1 MAKLP
6 KMNLFVDA
14 FNSDTVY
21 LSEEELGLYMRMI
34 FYAWT
39 HDAYLPKDKDIIY
52 CLPKKPNDA
61 LVDKILKLF
70 WTEDDK
76 GFYQKRMLKE
86 YNYAME
92 VSNKAVKSAEAR
104 WGVVDKTD
112 SEPKGDR
119 TPNANVMQTHSEGN
133 ATITKTNTKTN
144 KDKDLAF
151 NLTMF
156 EQFWGLVCNKIS
168 KGQAFKNY
176 QKLDKEWILQPKE
189 LAEAY
194 NNYYNSIGEKKFA
207 KQPAFWL
214 SAEKYLDEKPK
225 EYSREQEEDYK
236 LKSYIQMF
244 RKGIRLPIW
253 SKQDLDKLEALAK
266 QSD

>member
-21 LSEEELGLYMRMI
+21 LTEEELGLYMRMI

-39 HDAYLPKDKDIIY
+39 HDAYLPKDKEIIY

-86 YNYAME
+86 YQYAME
-92 VSNKAVKSAEAR
+92 VSFKASESAKKRYA
-104 WGVVDKTD
+104 
-112 SEPKGDR
+112 
-119 TPNANVMQTHSEGN
+119 NAEQTHSDPS
-133 ATITKTNTKTN
+133 ATITKTRTTTITN
-144 KDKDLAF
+144 KNIYIDQF
-151 NLTMF
+151 NK
-156 EQFWGLVCNKIS
+156 FWELVNNKVS
-168 KGQAFKNY
+168 KGQASKNY
-176 QKLDKEWILQPKE
+176 QKLDKEWALQPKE

-194 NNYYNSIGEKKFA
+194 NDYYNSIPEKKYA

-214 SAEKYLDEKPK
+214 SAEKYLEEKPK
-225 EYSREQEEDYK
+225 EYSKKEEDNYK
-236 LKSYIQMF
+236 LQSYVEMY

-266 QSD
+266 QTN

>member
-21 LSEEELGLYMRMI
+21 LTEEELGLYMRMI

-39 HDAYLPKDKDIIY
+39 HDAYLPKDKEIIY

-86 YNYAME
+86 YQYAME
-92 VSNKAVKSAEAR
+92 VSFKASESAKKRYANAEPTQSKSINT
-104 WGVVDKTD
+104 KT
-112 SEPKGDR
+112 
-119 TPNANVMQTHSEGN
+119 
-133 ATITKTNTKTN
+133 IKTNTITN
-144 KDKDLAF
+144 KDIYIDQF
-151 NLTMF
+151 NK
-156 EQFWGLVCNKIS
+156 FWELLNNKVS
-168 KGQAFKNY
+168 KGQASKNY
-176 QKLDKEWILQPKE
+176 QKLDKEWALQPKE

-194 NNYYNSIGEKKFA
+194 NNYYNSISEKKYA

-214 SAEKYLDEKPK
+214 SAEKYLDEQPK
-225 EYSREQEEDYK
+225 EYSKKEEYNYK
-236 LKSYIQMF
+236 LQSYVDMY

-266 QSD
+266 LTN

>member
-39 HDAYLPKDKDIIY
+39 HDAYLPKDKEIIY

-61 LVDKILKLF
+61 LVDKILNLF

-92 VSNKAVKSAEAR
+92 VSNKASLSAKSRYANAEP
-104 WGVVDKTD
+104 T
-112 SEPKGDR
+112 
-119 TPNANVMQTHSEGN
+119 QSEGSATN
-133 ATITKTNTKTN
+133 TITKTITKTNKDIYIDQFN
-144 KDKDLAF
+144 K
-151 NLTMF
+151 
-156 EQFWGLVCNKIS
+156 FWELVSNKVS
-168 KGQAFKNY
+168 KGQAYKNY
-176 QKLDKEWILQPKE
+176 QRLEKEWALQPKE
-189 LAEAY
+189 LAKHY
-194 NNYYNSIGEKKFA
+194 NDYYNSIPEKKYA

-225 EYSREQEEDYK
+225 EYNKQEEEDYK
-236 LKSYIQMF
+236 LKSYIDMF

>member
-39 HDAYLPKDKDIIY
+39 HDAYLPKDKEIIY

-104 WGVVDKTD
+104 WGVVERSD

-119 TPNANVMQTHSEGN
+119 TPNANVMQTHSKRSTTKDYN
-133 ATITKTNTKTN
+133 YKTITN
-144 KDKDLAF
+144 KDIYIDQF
-151 NLTMF
+151 N
-156 EQFWGLVCNKIS
+156 EFWELVSNKVS
-168 KGQAFKNY
+168 KGQANKNY
-176 QKLDKEWILQPKE
+176 QRLDKEWALQPKE

>member
-6 KMNLFVDA
+6 KMNLFIDA
-14 FNSDTVY
+14 FNSDTVF
-21 LSEEELGLYMRMI
+21 LTEEELGLYMRMI

-39 HDAYLPKDKDIIY
+39 HDAYLPKDKEIIY

-86 YNYAME
+86 YEYAME
-92 VSNKAVKSAEAR
+92 VSFRASENAKKRYATAEPPQSDPYAT
-104 WGVVDKTD
+104 KT
-112 SEPKGDR
+112 KTR
-119 TPNANVMQTHSEGN
+119 
-133 ATITKTNTKTN
+133 TITITN
-144 KDKDLAF
+144 KDIYID
-151 NLTMF
+151 
-156 EQFWGLVCNKIS
+156 QFKEFWDKLSLKVS
-168 KGQAFKNY
+168 KGQVYENY
-176 QKLDKEWILQPKE
+176 KQLDKECALQPKE

-194 NNYYNSIGEKKFA
+194 NDYYNSISEKKYV

-225 EYSREQEEDYK
+225 EYSKKEEDDYK
-236 LKSYIQMF
+236 LKSYVDMY

-266 QSD
+266 QTN

>member
-21 LSEEELGLYMRMI
+21 LTEEELGLYMRMI

-39 HDAYLPKDKDIIY
+39 HDAYLPKDKEIIY

-86 YNYAME
+86 YQYAME
-92 VSNKAVKSAEAR
+92 VSFKASESAKKRYANAEPTQSKSINT
-104 WGVVDKTD
+104 KT
-112 SEPKGDR
+112 
-119 TPNANVMQTHSEGN
+119 
-133 ATITKTNTKTN
+133 IKTNTITN
-144 KDKDLAF
+144 KDIYIDQF
-151 NLTMF
+151 NK
-156 EQFWGLVCNKIS
+156 FWEFVNNKVS
-168 KGQAFKNY
+168 KGQASKNY
-176 QKLDKEWILQPKE
+176 QKLDKEWALQPKE

-194 NNYYNSIGEKKFA
+194 NDYYNSIAEKKYA

-225 EYSREQEEDYK
+225 EYSKKEEDDYK
-236 LKSYIQMF
+236 LQSYVDMY

-266 QSD
+266 QTN

>member
-39 HDAYLPKDKDIIY
+39 HDAYLPKDKEIIY

-76 GFYQKRMLKE
+76 GYFQKRMLKE

-92 VSNKAVKSAEAR
+92 VSFRASENAKKRYATAEPPQ
-104 WGVVDKTD
+104 
-112 SEPKGDR
+112 SDR
-119 TPNANVMQTHSEGN
+119 SN
-133 ATITKTNTKTN
+133 TITRTIKTNTITN
-144 KDKDLAF
+144 KDIYIDQF
-151 NLTMF
+151 N
-156 EQFWGLVCNKIS
+156 EFWELVDNKVS
-168 KGQAFKNY
+168 KGQANKNY
-176 QKLDKEWILQPKE
+176 QRLEKEWALQPKE
-189 LAEAY
+189 LAKHY
-194 NNYYNSIGEKKFA
+194 NDYYSSISEKKFA

-225 EYSREQEEDYK
+225 EYSREDEQAYV
-236 LKSYIQMF
+236 LKSHTEMYA
-244 RKGIRLPIW
+244 KGHRLPTW
-253 SKQDLDKLEALAK
+253 SRGYMEKLEELANK
-266 QSD
+266 L

>member
-21 LSEEELGLYMRMI
+21 LTEEELGLYMRMI

-39 HDAYLPKDKDIIY
+39 HDAYLPKDKEIIY

-86 YNYAME
+86 YQYAME
-92 VSNKAVKSAEAR
+92 VSFKASESAKKRYA
-104 WGVVDKTD
+104 
-112 SEPKGDR
+112 
-119 TPNANVMQTHSEGN
+119 NAEQTHSDPS
-133 ATITKTNTKTN
+133 ATITKTRTTTITN
-144 KDKDLAF
+144 KNIYIDQF
-151 NLTMF
+151 NK
-156 EQFWGLVCNKIS
+156 FWELVNNKVS
-168 KGQAFKNY
+168 KGQASKNY
-176 QKLDKEWILQPKE
+176 QKLDKEWALQPKE

-194 NNYYNSIGEKKFA
+194 NDYYNSISEKKYA

-225 EYSREQEEDYK
+225 EYSKKEEDNYK
-236 LKSYIQMF
+236 LQSYVDMY

-266 QSD
+266 QTN

>member
-6 KMNLFVDA
+6 KMNLFIDA

-39 HDAYLPKDKDIIY
+39 HDAYLPKDKEIIY

-76 GFYQKRMLKE
+76 GYFQKRMLKE

-92 VSNKAVKSAEAR
+92 VSNKASLSAKSRYANAEP
-104 WGVVDKTD
+104 T
-112 SEPKGDR
+112 
-119 TPNANVMQTHSEGN
+119 QSEGIATN
-133 ATITKTNTKTN
+133 TITKTITN
-144 KDKDLAF
+144 KYIYIDQF
-151 NLTMF
+151 N
-156 EQFWGLVCNKIS
+156 EFWELVDNKVS
-168 KGQAFKNY
+168 KGQANKNY
-176 QKLDKEWILQPKE
+176 QRLEKEWALQPKE
-189 LAEAY
+189 LAKHY
-194 NNYYNSIGEKKFA
+194 NDYYSSISEKKFA

-225 EYSREQEEDYK
+225 EYSRDDEEKYR
-236 LKSYIQMF
+236 LKSHAEMYS
-244 RKGIRLPIW
+244 KGHRLPTW
-253 SKQDLDKLEALAK
+253 SRGYMEKLEELANK
-266 QSD
+266 L

>member
-21 LSEEELGLYMRMI
+21 LTEEELGLYMRMI

-39 HDAYLPKDKDIIY
+39 HDAYLPKDKEIIY

-86 YNYAME
+86 YQYAME
-92 VSNKAVKSAEAR
+92 VSFKASESAKKRYANAEPTQSKSINT
-104 WGVVDKTD
+104 KT
-112 SEPKGDR
+112 
-119 TPNANVMQTHSEGN
+119 M
-133 ATITKTNTKTN
+133 TITKTNKDIYIDQFNEFWQLLNN
-144 KDKDLAF
+144 K
-151 NLTMF
+151 
-156 EQFWGLVCNKIS
+156 VS
-168 KGQAFKNY
+168 KGQASKNY
-176 QKLDKEWILQPKE
+176 QKLDKEWALQPKE

-194 NNYYNSIGEKKFA
+194 NDYYNSISEKKYA

-225 EYSREQEEDYK
+225 EYSKKEEDNYK
-236 LKSYIQMF
+236 LQSYVEMY

-266 QSD
+266 QTN

>member
-21 LSEEELGLYMRMI
+21 FSEEELGLYMRMI

-39 HDAYLPKDKDIIY
+39 HDAYLPKDKEIIY

-76 GFYQKRMLKE
+76 GYFQKRMLKE

-92 VSNKAVKSAEAR
+92 VSNRASENAKKRYATAEPPQ
-104 WGVVDKTD
+104 
-112 SEPKGDR
+112 SDR
-119 TPNANVMQTHSEGN
+119 SN
-133 ATITKTNTKTN
+133 TITRTIKTNTITN
-144 KDKDLAF
+144 KDIYIDQF
-151 NLTMF
+151 N
-156 EQFWGLVCNKIS
+156 EFWELVDNKVS
-168 KGQAFKNY
+168 KGQANKNY
-176 QKLDKEWILQPKE
+176 QRLEKEWALQPKE
-189 LAEAY
+189 LAKHY
-194 NNYYNSIGEKKFA
+194 NDYYSSISEKKFA

-225 EYSREQEEDYK
+225 EYSRDDEEKYR
-236 LKSYIQMF
+236 LKSHTEMYA
-244 RKGIRLPIW
+244 KGHRLPTW
-253 SKQDLDKLEALAK
+253 SRGYMEKLEELANK
-266 QSD
+266 L

>member
-39 HDAYLPKDKDIIY
+39 HDAYLPKDKEIIY

-76 GFYQKRMLKE
+76 GYFQKRMLKE

-92 VSNKAVKSAEAR
+92 VSNKASLSAKSRYANAEP
-104 WGVVDKTD
+104 T
-112 SEPKGDR
+112 
-119 TPNANVMQTHSEGN
+119 QSEGIATN
-133 ATITKTNTKTN
+133 TITKTITKTKDIYIDQFNEFWELVDN
-144 KDKDLAF
+144 K
-151 NLTMF
+151 
-156 EQFWGLVCNKIS
+156 VS
-168 KGQAFKNY
+168 KGQANKNY
-176 QKLDKEWILQPKE
+176 QRLEKEWALQPKE
-189 LAEAY
+189 LAKHY
-194 NNYYNSIGEKKFA
+194 NDYYSSISEKKFA
-207 KQPAFWL
+207 KQPAFRL

-225 EYSREQEEDYK
+225 EYSRDDEEKYR
-236 LKSYIQMF
+236 LKSHAEMYS
-244 RKGIRLPIW
+244 KGHRLPTW
-253 SKQDLDKLEALAK
+253 SRGYMEKLEELANK
-266 QSD
+266 L

>member
-21 LSEEELGLYMRMI
+21 LTEEELGLYMRMI

-39 HDAYLPKDKDIIY
+39 HDAYLPKDKEIIY

-86 YNYAME
+86 YQYAME
-92 VSNKAVKSAEAR
+92 VSFKASESAKKRYANAEPTQSKSINT
-104 WGVVDKTD
+104 KT
-112 SEPKGDR
+112 
-119 TPNANVMQTHSEGN
+119 M
-133 ATITKTNTKTN
+133 TITKTNKDIYIDQFNEFWELVNN
-144 KDKDLAF
+144 K
-151 NLTMF
+151 
-156 EQFWGLVCNKIS
+156 VS
-168 KGQAFKNY
+168 KGQASKNY
-176 QKLDKEWILQPKE
+176 QKLDKEWALQPKE

-194 NNYYNSIGEKKFA
+194 NDYYNSIAEKKYA

-225 EYSREQEEDYK
+225 EYSKKEEDDYK
-236 LKSYIQMF
+236 LQSYVDMY

-266 QSD
+266 QTN

>member
-21 LSEEELGLYMRMI
+21 LTEEELGLYMRMI

-39 HDAYLPKDKDIIY
+39 HDAYLPKDKEIIY

-86 YNYAME
+86 YQYAME
-92 VSNKAVKSAEAR
+92 VSFKASESAKKRYANAEPTQSKSINT
-104 WGVVDKTD
+104 KT
-112 SEPKGDR
+112 
-119 TPNANVMQTHSEGN
+119 M
-133 ATITKTNTKTN
+133 TITKTNKDIYIDQFNEFWELVNN
-144 KDKDLAF
+144 K
-151 NLTMF
+151 
-156 EQFWGLVCNKIS
+156 VS
-168 KGQAFKNY
+168 KGQASKNY
-176 QKLDKEWILQPKE
+176 QKLDKEWALQPKE
-189 LAEAY
+189 LADAY
-194 NNYYNSIGEKKFA
+194 NDYYNSIPEKKYA

-225 EYSREQEEDYK
+225 EYSKKEEDDYK
-236 LKSYIQMF
+236 LQSYVEMY

-266 QSD
+266 QTN

>member
-104 WGVVDKTD
+104 WGVVERSD

-119 TPNANVMQTHSEGN
+119 TPNANVMQTHSKRSTTKDYN
-133 ATITKTNTKTN
+133 YKTITN
-144 KDKDLAF
+144 KDIYIDQF
-151 NLTMF
+151 N
-156 EQFWGLVCNKIS
+156 EFWGLVGNKVS
-168 KGQAFKNY
+168 KGQANKNY
-176 QKLDKEWILQPKE
+176 QRLDKEWALQPKE

>member
-6 KMNLFVDA
+6 KMNLFIDA
-14 FNSDTVY
+14 FNSDTVF
-21 LSEEELGLYMRMI
+21 LTEEELGLYMRMI

-39 HDAYLPKDKDIIY
+39 HDAYLPKDKEIIY

-86 YNYAME
+86 YEYAME
-92 VSNKAVKSAEAR
+92 VSFKASESAKKRYANA
-104 WGVVDKTD
+104 
-112 SEPKGDR
+112 EP
-119 TPNANVMQTHSEGN
+119 THSDPL
-133 ATITKTNTKTN
+133 ATITKTITKTN
-144 KDKDLAF
+144 KDIYIDQF
-151 NLTMF
+151 N
-156 EQFWGLVCNKIS
+156 EFWELVSNKVS
-168 KGQAFKNY
+168 KGQANKNY
-176 QKLDKEWILQPKE
+176 QRLEKEWALQPKE

-194 NNYYNSIGEKKFA
+194 NDYYNAIAEKKYA

-225 EYSREQEEDYK
+225 EYSKKEEDDYK
-236 LKSYIQMF
+236 LKSYVEMY

-266 QSD
+266 QIN

>member
-21 LSEEELGLYMRMI
+21 LTEEELGLYMRMI

-39 HDAYLPKDKDIIY
+39 HDAYLPKDKEIIY

-86 YNYAME
+86 YQYAME
-92 VSNKAVKSAEAR
+92 VSNKASESAKKRYANA
-104 WGVVDKTD
+104 
-112 SEPKGDR
+112 EP
-119 TPNANVMQTHSEGN
+119 THSEGTTTITK
-133 ATITKTNTKTN
+133 TITKTNKDIYTDQFNEFWELVNN
-144 KDKDLAF
+144 K
-151 NLTMF
+151 
-156 EQFWGLVCNKIS
+156 VS
-168 KGQAFKNY
+168 KGQASKNY
-176 QKLDKEWILQPKE
+176 QKLDKEWALQPKE

-194 NNYYNSIGEKKFA
+194 NDYYNSILEKKYV

-225 EYSREQEEDYK
+225 EYSKKEEDDYK
-236 LKSYIQMF
+236 LQSYVDMY

-266 QSD
+266 QTN

>member
-21 LSEEELGLYMRMI
+21 LTEEELGLYMRMI

-39 HDAYLPKDKDIIY
+39 HDAYLPKDKEIIY

-86 YNYAME
+86 YEYAME
-92 VSNKAVKSAEAR
+92 VSFKASESAKKRYANA
-104 WGVVDKTD
+104 
-112 SEPKGDR
+112 EP
-119 TPNANVMQTHSEGN
+119 THSDPY
-133 ATITKTNTKTN
+133 ATKTKTRTITITN
-144 KDKDLAF
+144 KNIYIDQF
-151 NLTMF
+151 NK
-156 EQFWGLVCNKIS
+156 FWELVNNKVS
-168 KGQAFKNY
+168 KGQASKNY
-176 QKLDKEWILQPKE
+176 QKLDKEWALQPKE

-194 NNYYNSIGEKKFA
+194 NDYYNSIPEKKYA

-225 EYSREQEEDYK
+225 EYSKKEEDNYK
-236 LKSYIQMF
+236 LQSYVEMY

-266 QSD
+266 QTN

>member
-21 LSEEELGLYMRMI
+21 LTEEELGLYMRMI

-39 HDAYLPKDKDIIY
+39 HDAYLPKDKEIIY

-86 YNYAME
+86 YQYAME
-92 VSNKAVKSAEAR
+92 VSFKASESAKKRYANAEPTQSKSINT
-104 WGVVDKTD
+104 KT
-112 SEPKGDR
+112 
-119 TPNANVMQTHSEGN
+119 M
-133 ATITKTNTKTN
+133 TITKTNKDIYIDQFNEFWKLVNN
-144 KDKDLAF
+144 K
-151 NLTMF
+151 
-156 EQFWGLVCNKIS
+156 VS
-168 KGQAFKNY
+168 KGQASKNY
-176 QKLDKEWILQPKE
+176 QKLDKEWALQPKE

-194 NNYYNSIGEKKFA
+194 NDYYNSISEKKYA

-225 EYSREQEEDYK
+225 EYSKKEEDNYK
-236 LKSYIQMF
+236 LQSYVEMY

-266 QSD
+266 QTN

>member
-21 LSEEELGLYMRMI
+21 LTEEELGLYMRMI

-39 HDAYLPKDKDIIY
+39 HDAYLPKDKEIIY

-86 YNYAME
+86 YQYAME
-92 VSNKAVKSAEAR
+92 VSNKASESAKKRYANA
-104 WGVVDKTD
+104 
-112 SEPKGDR
+112 EP
-119 TPNANVMQTHSEGN
+119 THSEGTTTITK
-133 ATITKTNTKTN
+133 TITKTNKDIYIHQFNEFWELVNN
-144 KDKDLAF
+144 K
-151 NLTMF
+151 
-156 EQFWGLVCNKIS
+156 VS
-168 KGQAFKNY
+168 KGQASKNY
-176 QKLDKEWILQPKE
+176 QKLDKEWVLQPKE

-194 NNYYNSIGEKKFA
+194 NDYYNSIPEKKYA

-225 EYSREQEEDYK
+225 EYSKKEEDDYK
-236 LKSYIQMF
+236 LQSYVEMY

-266 QSD
+266 QTN

>member
-6 KMNLFVDA
+6 KMNLFIDA
-14 FNSDTVY
+14 FNSDTVF
-21 LSEEELGLYMRMI
+21 LTEEELGLYMRMI

-39 HDAYLPKDKDIIY
+39 HDAYLPKDKEIIY

-86 YNYAME
+86 YEYAME
-92 VSNKAVKSAEAR
+92 VSFRASENAKKRYATAEPPQ
-104 WGVVDKTD
+104 
-112 SEPKGDR
+112 SDR
-119 TPNANVMQTHSEGN
+119 SNTITS
-133 ATITKTNTKTN
+133 TITKTNKDIYIDQFNEFWELVSN
-144 KDKDLAF
+144 K
-151 NLTMF
+151 
-156 EQFWGLVCNKIS
+156 VS
-168 KGQAFKNY
+168 KGQANKNY
-176 QKLDKEWILQPKE
+176 QRLDKEWALQPKE

-194 NNYYNSIGEKKFA
+194 NDYYNSISEKKYV

-225 EYSREQEEDYK
+225 EYSKKEEDNYK
-236 LKSYIQMF
+236 LKSYVEMY

-266 QSD
+266 QTN

>member
-39 HDAYLPKDKDIIY
+39 HDAYLPKDKEIIY

-61 LVDKILKLF
+61 LVDKILNLF
-70 WTEDDK
+70 WTEDNK

-92 VSNKAVKSAEAR
+92 VSNKASLSAKSRYANAEP
-104 WGVVDKTD
+104 T
-112 SEPKGDR
+112 
-119 TPNANVMQTHSEGN
+119 QSEGIATN
-133 ATITKTNTKTN
+133 TITKTITKTNKDIYIDQFNEFWELVDN
-144 KDKDLAF
+144 K
-151 NLTMF
+151 
-156 EQFWGLVCNKIS
+156 VS
-168 KGQAFKNY
+168 KGQANKNY
-176 QKLDKEWILQPKE
+176 QRLEKEWALQPKE
-189 LAEAY
+189 LAKHY
-194 NNYYNSIGEKKFA
+194 NDYYNSISEKKFA
-207 KQPAFWL
+207 KQPAFWI
-214 SAEKYLDEKPK
+214 SAEKHLDEKPK
-225 EYSREQEEDYK
+225 EYSREDEEDYK
-236 LKSYIQMF
+236 LKSYIDMF

-266 QSD
+266 QPD

>member
-21 LSEEELGLYMRMI
+21 LTEEELGLYMRMI

-39 HDAYLPKDKDIIY
+39 HDAYLPKDKEIIY

-86 YNYAME
+86 YQYAME
-92 VSNKAVKSAEAR
+92 VSNKASESAKKRYANAEPTQSKSINT
-104 WGVVDKTD
+104 KT
-112 SEPKGDR
+112 
-119 TPNANVMQTHSEGN
+119 M
-133 ATITKTNTKTN
+133 TITKTNKDIYIDQFNEFWELVNN
-144 KDKDLAF
+144 K
-151 NLTMF
+151 
-156 EQFWGLVCNKIS
+156 VS
-168 KGQAFKNY
+168 KGQASKNY
-176 QKLDKEWILQPKE
+176 QKLDKEWALQPKE

-194 NNYYNSIGEKKFA
+194 NDYYNSIPEKKYV

-225 EYSREQEEDYK
+225 EYSKKEEDDYK
-236 LKSYIQMF
+236 LQSYVDMY

-266 QSD
+266 QTN

>member
-39 HDAYLPKDKDIIY
+39 HDAYLPKDKEIIY

-86 YNYAME
+86 YQYAME
-92 VSNKAVKSAEAR
+92 VSFKASESAKKRYANA
-104 WGVVDKTD
+104 
-112 SEPKGDR
+112 EP
-119 TPNANVMQTHSEGN
+119 THSN
-133 ATITKTNTKTN
+133 RINTITSTKTKTN
-144 KDKDLAF
+144 KDIYIDQF
-151 NLTMF
+151 N
-156 EQFWGLVCNKIS
+156 EFWVLVNNKVS
-168 KGQAFKNY
+168 KGQASKNY
-176 QKLDKEWILQPKE
+176 QKLDKEWALQPKE

-194 NNYYNSIGEKKFA
+194 NDYYNSIPEKKYA

-225 EYSREQEEDYK
+225 EYSKKEEDDYK
-236 LKSYIQMF
+236 LQSYVEMY

-266 QSD
+266 QTN

>member
-39 HDAYLPKDKDIIY
+39 HDAYLPKDKEIIY

-86 YNYAME
+86 YQYAME
-92 VSNKAVKSAEAR
+92 VSFKASESAKKRYANA
-104 WGVVDKTD
+104 
-112 SEPKGDR
+112 EP
-119 TPNANVMQTHSEGN
+119 THSDTS
-133 ATITKTNTKTN
+133 ATITKTRTTTITN
-144 KDKDLAF
+144 KNIYIDQF
-151 NLTMF
+151 NK
-156 EQFWGLVCNKIS
+156 FWELVNNKVS
-168 KGQAFKNY
+168 KGQASKNY
-176 QKLDKEWILQPKE
+176 QKLDKEWALQPKE

-194 NNYYNSIGEKKFA
+194 NDYYNAIAEKKYA

-225 EYSREQEEDYK
+225 EYSKKEEDNYK
-236 LKSYIQMF
+236 LQSYVEMY

-266 QSD
+266 QTN

>member
-21 LSEEELGLYMRMI
+21 LTEEELGLYMRMI

-39 HDAYLPKDKDIIY
+39 HDAYLPKDKEIIY

-61 LVDKILKLF
+61 LVNKILKLF
-70 WTEDDK
+70 WTEDDR
-76 GFYQKRMLKE
+76 GFYQKRLLKE
-86 YNYAME
+86 YEYAME
-92 VSNKAVKSAEAR
+92 VSNKASESAKKRYANA
-104 WGVVDKTD
+104 
-112 SEPKGDR
+112 EP
-119 TPNANVMQTHSEGN
+119 THSEGS

-144 KDKDLAF
+144 KDIYVQQF
-151 NLTMF
+151 N
-156 EQFWGLVCNKIS
+156 QFWHLVNNKVS
-168 KGQAFKNY
+168 KGQAIKNY
-176 QKLDKEWILQPKE
+176 QKLDKEWALQPKE

-194 NNYYNSIGEKKFA
+194 NDYYNSIGEKKFA

-225 EYSREQEEDYK
+225 
-236 LKSYIQMF
+236 
-244 RKGIRLPIW
+244 
-253 SKQDLDKLEALAK
+253 
-266 QSD
+266 

>member
-6 KMNLFVDA
+6 KMNLFIDA
-14 FNSDTVY
+14 FNSDTVF
-21 LSEEELGLYMRMI
+21 LTEEELGLYMRMI

-39 HDAYLPKDKDIIY
+39 HDAYLPKDKEIIY

-86 YNYAME
+86 YEYAME
-92 VSNKAVKSAEAR
+92 VSFKASESAKKRYANA
-104 WGVVDKTD
+104 
-112 SEPKGDR
+112 EP
-119 TPNANVMQTHSEGN
+119 THSDPL
-133 ATITKTNTKTN
+133 ATKTKTTTRTITN
-144 KDKDLAF
+144 KDIYID
-151 NLTMF
+151 
-156 EQFWGLVCNKIS
+156 QFKEFWELVNNKVS
-168 KGQAFKNY
+168 KGQANKNY
-176 QKLDKEWILQPKE
+176 QRLDKEWALQPKE

-194 NNYYNSIGEKKFA
+194 NDYYNSISEKKYA

-225 EYSREQEEDYK
+225 EYSKKEEDDYK
-236 LKSYIQMF
+236 LKSYVEMY

-266 QSD
+266 QTN

>member
-6 KMNLFVDA
+6 KMNLFVDS

-39 HDAYLPKDKDIIY
+39 HDAYLPKDKEIIY

-70 WTEDDK
+70 WTEDEK

-92 VSNKAVKSAEAR
+92 VSFKASESAKKRYANA
-104 WGVVDKTD
+104 
-112 SEPKGDR
+112 EPTFND
-119 TPNANVMQTHSEGN
+119 PSA
-133 ATITKTNTKTN
+133 TKTKTIINTKTN
-144 KDKDLAF
+144 KDIYVDQF
-151 NLTMF
+151 NV
-156 EQFWGLVCNKIS
+156 FWDLVCNKVS

-176 QKLDKEWILQPKE
+176 QKLDKEWLVKPKE

-194 NNYYNSIGEKKFA
+194 NDYYNSITEKKFA

-214 SAEKYLDEKPK
+214 SAEKFLDEKPK
-225 EYSREQEEDYK
+225 EFSKKDEDEYK
-236 LKSYIQMF
+236 LQSYVKMY

-253 SKQDLDKLEALAK
+253 SKQDLDKLEALAN
-266 QSD
+266 QTN

>member
-21 LSEEELGLYMRMI
+21 LTEEELGLYMRMI

-39 HDAYLPKDKDIIY
+39 HDAYLPKDKEIIY

-86 YNYAME
+86 YQYAIE

-104 WGVVDKTD
+104 WGVVDKTN

-119 TPNANVMQTHSEGN
+119 TPNANAMQTQSIRS
-133 ATITKTNTKTN
+133 ATRTITNTKNYKDIYIDQFNEFWELVNN
-144 KDKDLAF
+144 K
-151 NLTMF
+151 
-156 EQFWGLVCNKIS
+156 VS
-168 KGQAFKNY
+168 KGQASKNY
-176 QKLDKEWILQPKE
+176 QK
-189 LAEAY
+189 
-194 NNYYNSIGEKKFA
+194 
-207 KQPAFWL
+207 
-214 SAEKYLDEKPK
+214 
-225 EYSREQEEDYK
+225 
-236 LKSYIQMF
+236 
-244 RKGIRLPIW
+244 
-253 SKQDLDKLEALAK
+253 
-266 QSD
+266 

>member
-39 HDAYLPKDKDIIY
+39 HDAYLPKDKEIIY

-86 YNYAME
+86 YQYAVD
-92 VSNKAVKSAEAR
+92 VSNKASLSAKSRYAN
-104 WGVVDKTD
+104 T
-112 SEPKGDR
+112 EPS
-119 TPNANVMQTHSEGN
+119 HSEGI
-133 ATITKTNTKTN
+133 ATITKTITNTKTN
-144 KDKDLAF
+144 KDIYIDQF
-151 NLTMF
+151 NK
-156 EQFWGLVCNKIS
+156 FWELVNNKVS
-168 KGQAFKNY
+168 KGQANKNY
-176 QKLDKEWILQPKE
+176 QRLDKEWALQPKE

-194 NNYYNSIGEKKFA
+194 NDYYNSISEKKYA

-225 EYSREQEEDYK
+225 EYSREEEENYK
-236 LKSYIQMF
+236 LKSHVDMYS
-244 RKGIRLPIW
+244 KGIRLPTW

-266 QSD
+266 QSN

>member
-6 KMNLFVDA
+6 KMNLFIDA

-39 HDAYLPKDKDIIY
+39 HDAYLPKDKEIIY

-92 VSNKAVKSAEAR
+92 VSFRASENAKKRYATAEPPQ
-104 WGVVDKTD
+104 
-112 SEPKGDR
+112 SDR
-119 TPNANVMQTHSEGN
+119 SN
-133 ATITKTNTKTN
+133 TITRTIKTNTITN
-144 KDKDLAF
+144 KDIYIDQF
-151 NLTMF
+151 N
-156 EQFWGLVCNKIS
+156 EFWELVDNKVS
-168 KGQAFKNY
+168 KGQANKNY
-176 QKLDKEWILQPKE
+176 QRLEKEWALQPKE
-189 LAEAY
+189 LAKHY
-194 NNYYNSIGEKKFA
+194 NDYYSSISEKKFA

-225 EYSREQEEDYK
+225 EYSRDDEEKYR
-236 LKSYIQMF
+236 LKSHTEMYA
-244 RKGIRLPIW
+244 KGHRLPTW
-253 SKQDLDKLEALAK
+253 SRGYMEKLEELANK
-266 QSD
+266 L

>member
-21 LSEEELGLYMRMI
+21 LTDEELGLYMRMI

-39 HDAYLPKDKDIIY
+39 HDAYLPKDKEIIY

-86 YNYAME
+86 YQYAME
-92 VSNKAVKSAEAR
+92 VSFKASESAKKRYA
-104 WGVVDKTD
+104 
-112 SEPKGDR
+112 
-119 TPNANVMQTHSEGN
+119 NAEQTHSDPS
-133 ATITKTNTKTN
+133 ATITKTRTTTITN
-144 KDKDLAF
+144 KNIYIDQF
-151 NLTMF
+151 NK
-156 EQFWGLVCNKIS
+156 FWELVNNKVS
-168 KGQAFKNY
+168 KGQASKNY
-176 QKLDKEWILQPKE
+176 QKLDKEWALQPKE

-194 NNYYNSIGEKKFA
+194 NDYYNSIPEKKYA

-225 EYSREQEEDYK
+225 EYSKKEEDNYK
-236 LKSYIQMF
+236 LQSYVEMY

-266 QSD
+266 QTN

>member
-21 LSEEELGLYMRMI
+21 LTEEELGLYMRMI

-39 HDAYLPKDKDIIY
+39 HDAYLPKDKEIIY

-61 LVDKILKLF
+61 LVDRILKLF

-86 YNYAME
+86 YQYAME
-92 VSNKAVKSAEAR
+92 VSNKASESAKKRYANAEPTQSR
-104 WGVVDKTD
+104 SINTKT
-112 SEPKGDR
+112 
-119 TPNANVMQTHSEGN
+119 M
-133 ATITKTNTKTN
+133 TITKTNKDIYIDQFNEFWELVNN
-144 KDKDLAF
+144 K
-151 NLTMF
+151 
-156 EQFWGLVCNKIS
+156 VS
-168 KGQAFKNY
+168 KGQASKNY
-176 QKLDKEWILQPKE
+176 QKLDKEWALQPKE

-194 NNYYNSIGEKKFA
+194 NDYYNSIAEKKYA

-225 EYSREQEEDYK
+225 EYSKKEEDNYK
-236 LKSYIQMF
+236 LQSYVDMY

-266 QSD
+266 QTN